1 VLGSLRSGRE
11 QVVDPD
17 PGSEPSDIAGI
28 SRLLEIGSKVPVGRY
43 SFVFENCRI
52 AVVWVSKVSRE
63 EKSSSSISC
72 AISWFTIISSES
84 LYDAETRVEARPLI
98 GETLA
103 PSGSE
108 FETAVSV

>member
-1 VLGSLRSGRE
+1 MIPGCFPWARRFFLSVVLGSLRSGRE

-28 SRLLEIGSKVPVGRY
+28 SRLFEIGSKVLVGRY
-43 SFVFENCRI
+43 SF
-52 AVVWVSKVSRE
+52 
-63 EKSSSSISC
+63 
-72 AISWFTIISSES
+72 
-84 LYDAETRVEARPLI
+84 AETMVEARPLI

-108 FETAVSV
+108 SETAVSV